1 MPKMDGATFL
11 AETLHGY
18 GVTHFFF
25 MAVSMA
31 DSMPHFD
38 RLGIVP
44 VMAHTEKG
52 AAYMADGYARIS
64 HRIGVCGAQ
73 SVGSSN
79 LAAGLQ
85 DAYLACSPMLAL
97 TGRLR
102 QSHQYRNA
110 YQEVD
115 HIAPFAAVT
124 KFNAEVTSMEE
135 FPLFLR
141 QAIREATSGT
151 PGPTHLDLWG
161 IWGNQIMTATADV
174 DVVVEE
180 PFKQVPPFRPE
191 PDLASIGAALAA
203 LTEAERPVIVAG
215 GGVTASGAGAELIAL
230 AERLHTPVITA
241 LNAKETFPFDHPLAV
256 GPSGLYSRTCA
267 NRTLAEADCVF
278 FIGSHTGGQVTNEW
292 RIPRPGTRVVQV
304 DINPAEL
311 GRSFPIS
318 IGMQGDARA
327 TLHKMIDHADGTVPA
342 EPSAERTAW
351 VGRVQQF
358 VSEWRAE
365 VAPVVDAETL
375 PMRPERLCKELTA
388 LLPSDAVLVSD
399 TGHAGVWTGAMMD
412 LTSPDQRYIRC
423 AGSLGWGLPAA
434 IGAKCAAPDRPVIC
448 FTGDAG
454 MWYHLAEL
462 DTALL
467 RGINTVTVVNNNAS
481 LNQEQELNEVIYG
494 GRTAGSDYLWVLTD
508 GDWAAVAKSMGLF
521 GVTVNKPSELSGALE
536 QALSAG
542 KPAIIDVKT
551 DIEGIAPPPWNG

>member
-1 MPKMDGATFL
+1 MPMMDGATFL

-25 MAVSMA
+25 MPVAMHDA
-31 DSMPHFD
+31 MPHFD

-64 HRIGVCGAQ
+64 HRIGVCAAQ

-85 DAYLACSPMLAL
+85 DGYLACSPMLAL

-102 QSHQYRNA
+102 QSHQHRNA
-110 YQEVD
+110 YQEID
-115 HIAPFAAVT
+115 HVAPFAAVT
-124 KFNAEVTSMEE
+124 KFNAEVGSMAEL
-135 FPLFLR
+135 PLFLR

-161 IWGNQIMTATADV
+161 IWGNEIMTAKADLE
-174 DVVVEE
+174 VVVEE
-180 PFKQVPPFRPE
+180 AFAQVPPFRPE
-191 PDLASIGAALAA
+191 PDLGSVQAALAA
-203 LTEAERPVIVAG
+203 LAEAKQPVIVAG
-215 GGVTASGAGAELIAL
+215 GGVTASGASGELIAL
-230 AERLHTPVITA
+230 AERLHVPVITA

-256 GPSGLYSRTCA
+256 GPSGLYARTCA

-278 FIGSHTGGQVTNEW
+278 FVGSHTGGQVTNEW
-292 RIPRPGTRVVQV
+292 RIPRPGTRVVQL

-311 GRSFPIS
+311 GRSFPVS
-318 IGMQGDARA
+318 VGMQGDARA
-327 TLHKMIDHADGTVPA
+327 SLRKMIDNADRALAP
-342 EPSAERTAW
+342 EPSTERIAW
-351 VGRVQQF
+351 VGRVQRF

-365 VAPVVDAETL
+365 IAPVVDAETL

-388 LLPSDAVLVSD
+388 LLPDDAVLVSD
-399 TGHAGVWTGAMMD
+399 TGHSGIWTGAMMD
-412 LTSPDQRYIRC
+412 LTSADQRYIRC

-434 IGAKCAAPDRPVIC
+434 IGAKCAAPDRPVVC

-454 MWYHLAEL
+454 MWYHLSEL
-462 DTALL
+462 DTALV
-467 RGINTVTVVNNNAS
+467 RGINTVTVVNNNAA
-481 LNQEQELNEVIYG
+481 LNQEQALNEEIYG
-494 GRTAGSDYLWVLTD
+494 ARTPASDYLWVLTD
-508 GDWAAVAKSMGLF
+508 SDWAAIAESMGCF
-521 GVTVNKPSELSGALE
+521 GVTVNTPSELSGALE

-542 KPAIIDVKT
+542 KPAVIDVKT
-551 DIEGIAPPPWNG
+551 DIEGIARAAWNG